1 MCPLRYFSE
10 RLKTLALCR
19 DLSMSKRLRR
29 TCFVDL
35 NKCLSKDFNKGFR
48 QQQKDQKGTV
58 VVQSL
63 SEMSR
68 ACWEIFLGWLR
79 ASRYGNDADTA
90 AGWKVHQLVRRFSQ
104 QTSIYRLFIVDVPIF
119 SRGSLPEIAIFL
131 TQKMK
136 AFVRPL
142 RPLTYEFPWHLT
154 KYDCSILQVDIS
166 KNQRDSNQQHKIS
179 WNISVNPIKSH
190 SINIS
195 TLLRATSKLHWAKK
209 GHHEVDRK
217 DLMMGWGKPSPALG
231 RCNGIFN
238 GS

>member
-1 MCPLRYFSE
+1 MPDNRPMTKSYTKQMLWEMCPLRYFSE

-35 NKCLSKDFNKGFR
+35 NTCLSKDFNKGFR

-119 SRGSLPEIAIFL
+119 SRGSLPEIAIFFNPKNEGFCSPTPPPHL
-131 TQKMK
+131 WIPVTSHEIWLQYIASRYFQKPE
-136 AFVRPL
+136 R
-142 RPLTYEFPWHLT
+142 
-154 KYDCSILQVDIS
+154 Q
-166 KNQRDSNQQHKIS
+166 
-179 WNISVNPIKSH
+179 
-190 SINIS
+190 
-195 TLLRATSKLHWAKK
+195 
-209 GHHEVDRK
+209 
-217 DLMMGWGKPSPALG
+217 
-231 RCNGIFN
+231 
-238 GS
+238 